1 MNHIPV
7 RPGSHPSAKRVI
19 FDINDELRWL
29 NELYDEARNG
39 SRATPAQRR
48 KILSMLAAVAINQRA
63 VLEPINF
70 ACSYT
75 YLGIDIQRLHRIAI
89 GMAAKIDAALG
100 LNVAQ
105 SFAND
110 PTLIITSELV
120 DSPIGKAIV
129 VTITKPT

>member
-1 MNHIPV
+1 
-7 RPGSHPSAKRVI
+7 
-19 FDINDELRWL
+19 
-29 NELYDEARNG
+29 
-39 SRATPAQRR
+39 
-48 KILSMLAAVAINQRA
+48 
-63 VLEPINF
+63 
-70 ACSYT
+70 
-75 YLGIDIQRLHRIAI
+75 
-89 GMAAKIDAALG
+89 MAAKIDAALG